1 MCVWSLVIAAV
12 AIVVV
17 NLTVARLPKMPP
29 ADGNYI
35 SLRGKDI
42 HYIEQPGQSLPV
54 VLLHGQPGTYK
65 DFEKLITE
73 LPGLHVI
80 AIDRPGYGWSRGGW
94 MPYQDEIDLVHE
106 LLTQLKLVPAILV
119 GQSFGGSLA
128 LGVARRYP
136 QDVAKMILVAPAAG
150 GATSATQDLLQARF
164 ILFSH
169 WPVVRTVIDL
179 TVGDVIKR
187 VSATAAATNA
197 FAPQPGGSHL

>member
-1 MCVWSLVIAAV
+1 MIAAGLKRLRTRRSMAELGAPPARGGTQKHPKLRRVRRMCVWSLVIAAV

-80 AIDRPGYGWSRGGW
+80 AID
-94 MPYQDEIDLVHE
+94 
-106 LLTQLKLVPAILV
+106 
-119 GQSFGGSLA
+119 
-128 LGVARRYP
+128 
-136 QDVAKMILVAPAAG
+136 
-150 GATSATQDLLQARF
+150 
-164 ILFSH
+164 
-169 WPVVRTVIDL
+169 
-179 TVGDVIKR
+179 
-187 VSATAAATNA
+187 
-197 FAPQPGGSHL
+197 